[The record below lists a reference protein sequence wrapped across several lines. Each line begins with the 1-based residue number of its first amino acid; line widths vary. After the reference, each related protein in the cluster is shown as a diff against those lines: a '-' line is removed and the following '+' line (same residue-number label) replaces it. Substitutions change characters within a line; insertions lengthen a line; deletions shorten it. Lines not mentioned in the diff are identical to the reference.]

1 MIYIDVRTK
10 EEYENA
16 HKDDALHHDIMD
28 IMMGTL
34 PDLPKDS
41 EITLYCESGNRSMM
55 AKQMLESSGFTN
67 ITDGGSIDNHI

>member
-10 EEYENA
+10 EEYENT

-41 EITLYCESGNRSMM
+41 EITLYCESGNRSMI